1 MPDETIL
8 GQKNKGSA
16 IGQYPYFA
24 PDAVGMRKAPKMT
37 KADELYL
44 KKFIAA
50 RENLV
55 IVNAAQ
61 KLLDEKML
69 REEAKAEEPFE
80 DGKVNIQINNR
91 LYLER
96 NKNKADNAYYV
107 APNGEKV
114 TLTNQIFGEHR
125 YF

>member
-1 MPDETIL
+1 
-8 GQKNKGSA
+8 
-16 IGQYPYFA
+16 
-24 PDAVGMRKAPKMT
+24 MRKAPKMT

-50 RENLV
+50 RENLEV
-55 IVNAAQ
+55 VNAAQ